1 MLKSVVMLIGLSFGA
16 PVAAQSCAPFMGDPL
31 DGFTPLDAMAY
42 LDLPDG
48 DVVSVTSPIETAI
61 TNEIVAGSIRTAS
74 KTWCQIG
81 VQRMIVDFEVPVEDD
96 AISAMII
103 RAIYVWNAQDDP
115 VGWQISQLAER
126 PRCARGDNPFAT
138 LCP

>member
-1 MLKSVVMLIGLSFGA
+1 MLKSVVLIMCLSFGA
-16 PVAAQSCAPFMGDPL
+16 PIAAQSCAPFMGDPL
-31 DGFTPLDAMAY
+31 DGFTPLDATAY

-61 TNEIVAGSIRTAS
+61 TNEIVAGNYRSAS

-81 VQRMIVDFEVPVEDD
+81 IQRMIVDFEVPVEDD
-96 AISAMII
+96 AISAMIT
-103 RAIYVWNAQDDP
+103 RVVYVWNAQDVP

-126 PRCARGDNPFAT
+126 PRCARGNDPFADV
-138 LCP
+138 CP